1 MCACE
6 WLYFTLVSDSRQ
18 HIKGLIVY
26 GAKPEFSER
35 TYLDQNAHKNDSHNI
50 HRDSCNNFLFETLA
64 QDSNS

>member
-1 MCACE
+1 MQH
-6 WLYFTLVSDSRQ
+6 FTFETVISAPSRQ

-64 QDSNS
+64 QDFNS

>member
-1 MCACE
+1 MQE
-6 WLYFTLVSDSRQ
+6 QILSRQ

-35 TYLDQNAHKNDSHNI
+35 TYLDQNAPKNASQNI

-64 QDSNS
+64 QDFNS